1 MKLKEYLVEKEAVTS
16 EIMAY
21 SSREGTGDSAKGKL
35 VCTPFRVVYI
45 NGKDVTD
52 ISLRGVNSIE
62 YSEKG
67 YPMEYFGW
75 GILFAFLSAF
85 FIAAGAIGP
94 ISEGILFAIGI
105 LSLVGGIGL
114 LIYGAI
120 LQRSQLKIHTPNKT
134 YSFYA
139 TEEGLAEI
147 GHTVR
152 GYEMKS

>member
-1 MKLKEYLVEKEAVTS
+1 MKLNEYLVENETITS
-16 EIMAY
+16 EVMAY
-21 SSREGTGDSAKGKL
+21 ESREGTGDSAKGKL

-52 ISLRGVNSIE
+52 ISLQGVNSIE

-67 YPMEYFGW
+67 YPTEYFVW
-75 GILFAFLSAF
+75 GILFAFVSAF
-85 FIAAGAIGP
+85 FFAAGPIGP
-94 ISEGILFAIGI
+94 VTEGMLFAIGI
-105 LSLVGGIGL
+105 VSLLGGIGL

-120 LQRSQLKIHTPNKT
+120 LKRSQLKIHTPNKT

-152 GYEMKS
+152 GYEMKG